1 MPKVNGPPSLITTIH
16 YKFYSSLLVLGPA
29 WPAWPSPAP
38 HRGIVLIVRSLA
50 VAVGVRVGVRVARVL
65 MLWILGTSWDDDWIV
80 VIIFGLS
87 FNMII

>member
-16 YKFYSSLLVLGPA
+16 YKFYSSLLVLGP
-29 WPAWPSPAP
+29 WHGPAWPS